1 MTVFEALSLAH
12 LQGLARIDAQLLLLH
27 TLERTH
33 QDRSWLI
40 ANDAFILSNS
50 QTDALQHLMRRRIDG
65 EPVAYLIGHKSF
77 YGLDLVVDARV
88 LDPRDDTETLVDWA
102 LDVLND
108 SNLDQARVLDLGT
121 GSGAIALAIKSKVP
135 SSMVTAADQS
145 SDALDV
151 ARQNAHQLNISIN
164 FVLSNWFSQLSS
176 KFFDL
181 IVCNPPYIAS
191 KDTHLF
197 ALRHE
202 PLNALV
208 SGVDGLDDLRE
219 ICQQAPRHLCAGG
232 VFLVEH
238 GYDQAQAVAQLF
250 EYNGFI
256 RIQSRCDLAGITRC
270 TGGVWQKVK

>member
-1 MTVFEALSLAH
+1 M
-12 LQGLARIDAQLLLLH
+12 
-27 TLERTH
+27 
-33 QDRSWLI
+33 
-40 ANDAFILSNS
+40 
-50 QTDALQHLMRRRIDG
+50 
-65 EPVAYLIGHKSF
+65 
-77 YGLDLVVDARV
+77 
-88 LDPRDDTETLVDWA
+88 
-102 LDVLND
+102 ND

-219 ICQQAPRHLCAGG
+219 ICQRAPRHLCAGG

-238 GYDQAQAVAQLF
+238 GYDQAQDVAQLF

-256 RIQSRCDLAGITRC
+256 QIQSRCDLAGITRC